1 MARTTLKPSRPQDGV
16 VWITGGS
23 SGIGA
28 QLAREFAA
36 QGWTVAITARSQKML
51 KSVARGQSR
60 IHVYQGDVTKRRDM
74 AAIVDAIEQKHGAI
88 ALAIL
93 NAGIYLPTDL
103 PKFDARIFDRS
114 FAVNLTGT
122 INGLA
127 PLIPRM
133 VERGAGQ
140 IALMAS
146 VAGFGGLPTSAA
158 YGATKSALLNM
169 GEALAMELAASGV
182 MVHVIAP
189 GFVETPATDVNRFS
203 MPFLQP
209 VDVAARRIFAGLN
222 KGRFFI
228 TFPRRFA
235 LLLRLLNLLPRNIYV
250 GLFRVVLRRRS

>member
-1 MARTTLKPSRPQDGV
+1 MTKSSLTPASSKDGV

-28 QLAREFAA
+28 QLAQEYAA
-36 QGWTVAITARSQKML
+36 QGWTVAITARDQKML
-51 KSVARGQSR
+51 NAVARGSR
-60 IHVYQGDVTKRRDM
+60 NIHVYSGDITKRREL
-74 AAIVDAIEQKHGAI
+74 ARLVDAIEQKHGSI

-103 PKFDARIFDRS
+103 PKFDARLFDRS

-122 INGLA
+122 VNCLDPI
-127 PLIPRM
+127 IPRM
-133 VERGAGQ
+133 VQRGQGQ

-158 YGATKSALLNM
+158 YGATKAALLNM
-169 GEALAMELAASGV
+169 GEALAMELAAAGV

-189 GFVETPATDVNRFS
+189 GFVETPATDRNRFA

-209 VDVAARRIFAGLN
+209 VEVAARRIMDGLQR
-222 KGRFFI
+222 GRFFI
-228 TFPRRFA
+228 VFPRRFG
-235 LLLRLLNLLPRNIYV
+235 LILRLLNLLPRNLYV
-250 GLFRVVLRRRS
+250 GLFRAVLRRR

>member
-1 MARTTLKPSRPQDGV
+1 MSRISLRPARPQDGV

-28 QLAREFAA
+28 QLAREYAA
-36 QGWTVAITARSQKML
+36 RGWTVAITARDQEML
-51 KSVARGQSR
+51 ASVAQGQR
-60 IHVYQGDVTKRRDM
+60 NIYVHHGDVTKRRDM
-74 AAIVDAIEQKHGAI
+74 ARIVTAIEQEHGAI

-103 PKFDARIFDRS
+103 PHFDVGIFDRS

-127 PLIPRM
+127 PLVPRM
-133 VERGAGQ
+133 VERGQGQ

-158 YGATKSALLNM
+158 YGATKAALLNM

-189 GFVETPATDVNRFS
+189 GFVETPATDVNRFA

-209 VDVAARRIFAGLN
+209 VDVAARRIFEGLN

-228 TFPRRFA
+228 VFPRRFA
-235 LLLRLLNLLPRNIYV
+235 LILRFLNLLPRNLYV
-250 GLFRVVLRRRS
+250 GLFRTVLRRRS